1 MKTSKL
7 TLDSTLGIAAVAC
20 AVIGVWQTG
29 KWLDRQFP
37 EEAENDHFVDELGI
51 VWPRLV

>member
-1 MKTSKL
+1 MKVALDTKL
-7 TLDSTLGIAAVAC
+7 AIVAAAC

-29 KWLDRQFP
+29 KWLSNQFP
-37 EEAENDHFVDELGI
+37 EEPEGDYFIDDDGI